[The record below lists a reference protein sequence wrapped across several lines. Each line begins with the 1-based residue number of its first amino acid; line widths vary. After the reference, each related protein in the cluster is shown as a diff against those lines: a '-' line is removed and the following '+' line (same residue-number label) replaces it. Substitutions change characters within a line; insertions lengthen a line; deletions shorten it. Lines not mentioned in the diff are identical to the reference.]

1 MYKRIFYGI
10 TPETLKNVRESSKYV
25 LVTMGILASLT
36 LILGLYP
43 DLFYKPI
50 IGYVE
55 NLYNNSHEL
64 IPVKITPGTAQLDE
78 KPINNTK
85 VSNVASS
92 GGTGFQRTYLISEN
106 YVDHPTIL

>member
-1 MYKRIFYGI
+1 
-10 TPETLKNVRESSKYV
+10 KYV

-55 NLYNNSHEL
+55 SLYPNSDEL
-64 IPVKITPGTAQLDE
+64 IPVKITPGTTGQVNEELT
-78 KPINNTK
+78 NNTQI
-85 VSNVASS
+85 SNAAFL
-92 GGTGFQRTYLISEN
+92 GGTDYQRTYLITDSRMEQSI
-106 YVDHPTIL
+106 TL

>member
-1 MYKRIFYGI
+1 
-10 TPETLKNVRESSKYV
+10 
-25 LVTMGILASLT
+25 MGILASLT

-55 NLYNNSHEL
+55 NLYNNSGEL

-85 VSNVASS
+85 VSNVAFS
-92 GGTGFQRTYLISEN
+92 GGTEFQRTYLISEN
-106 YVDHPTIL
+106 YVDHPTTL